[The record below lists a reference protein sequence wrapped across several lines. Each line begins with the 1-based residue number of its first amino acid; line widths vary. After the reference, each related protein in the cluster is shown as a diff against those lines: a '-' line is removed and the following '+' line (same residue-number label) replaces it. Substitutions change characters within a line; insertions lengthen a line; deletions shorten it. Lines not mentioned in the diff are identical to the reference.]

1 MKRLSNQRGFSLI
14 ELMVAITISLLIFA
28 AVLRLF
34 LDIGRTN
41 DELAKTN
48 EQIENG
54 RFSIQLLQLDLM
66 HAGFWDGYIPSYDDP
81 SLSGGAPPTD
91 APSPCAAYGSGWT
104 AAYIESM
111 LATPVQIYGSVPAG
125 CESVITDK
133 RPNTDVIVTR
143 HSDTCV
149 AGSTGCE
156 ADTAGELYLQVSRCS
171 SDANRFILGRT
182 DTATFNL
189 KRRDCLPSATA
200 DKRRFVSHIYYIKD
214 VGDTPTLMRSTL
226 ESNGGTIKF
235 TDPQALIEGVE
246 SLRVELGVDNY
257 NAATGNAVHYATAAA
272 WQRGDGVPD
281 DYLNTADDCATG
293 CAMSDLVNTVNA
305 NVYVLVRSTQ
315 PSPGYTDSKTYQL
328 GPFAIAAAN
337 DNFKRHVFSTNVRF
351 HNISGRREVPPGSG
365 SGSNETDPDTDTPP
379 EETSP

>member
-1 MKRLSNQRGFSLI
+1 MKRLSIQRGFSLI

-54 RFSIQLLQLDLM
+54 RFTIQLLQLDLM
-66 HAGFWDGYIPSYDDP
+66 HAGFWDGYIPDYDDP
-81 SLSGGAPPTD
+81 SSSGGTPPTT
-91 APSPCAAYGSGWT
+91 APSPCSAYGSGWS
-104 AAYIESM
+104 ASYIDSM
-111 LATPVQIYGSVPAG
+111 LATPVQIYGGVPAG
-125 CESVITDK
+125 CESIVTDK

-171 SDANRFILGRT
+171 SDASRFILGRT
-182 DTATFNL
+182 DTDTFNL
-189 KRRDCLPSATA
+189 RQRDCLASATA
-200 DKRRFVSHIYYIKD
+200 NKRRFVSHMYYIKD
-214 VGDTPTLMRSTL
+214 IGDTPTLMRSTL

-235 TDPQALIEGVE
+235 NDPQALIEGVE

-257 NAATGNAVHYATAAA
+257 NADNDETVNYLTGE
-272 WQRGDGVPD
+272 RGDGVPD
-281 DYLNTADDCATG
+281 DYLNTTDDCATG
-293 CAMSDLVNTVNA
+293 CAIADLVNTVNA

-315 PSPGYTDSKTYQL
+315 SSPGYTDSKAYQL
-328 GPFAIAAAN
+328 GPFSIAAAN
-337 DNFKRHVFSTNVRF
+337 DAFKRHVFSSNVRF
-351 HNISGRREVPPGSG
+351 HNISGRREVPPDSG
-365 SGSNETDPDTDTPP
+365 SGSDDTDT
-379 EETSP
+379 ETTPDETTP